1 MGKNEGK
8 NGKKACQKRDFAKR
22 ENMHTWTTAPSLF
35 GAILSNCRS
44 LLPPPFSLPLQKQK
58 QRKTRTEYTGA
69 HLSTKRD
76 KCRGKP

>member
-1 MGKNEGK
+1 MGKKGVPKERF
-8 NGKKACQKRDFAKR
+8 CQKREYGIHGQRLLLHFLVQFFPIV
-22 ENMHTWTTAPSLF
+22 APS
-35 GAILSNCRS
+35 S

>member
-1 MGKNEGK
+1 
-8 NGKKACQKRDFAKR
+8 
-22 ENMHTWTTAPSLF
+22 MHTWTSSLF

-44 LLPPPFSLPLQKQK
+44 LLPPPSSLFPPLQKQK